1 MDIRSVITELIRKE
15 CEAFKLVELG
25 LLPSVEAG
33 VELVILVSDKTDLL
47 VFSDFSRFQAW
58 RGGLL
63 RLFYAEIDYTG
74 FISREGKGT
83 AFRRFVSD
91 LKKRMVGRQ
100 RLEYGKETIDRV
112 LAVSPHT
119 LAFRLSAMLDEEMF
133 AEEWDDI
140 RASFQPSGLDEIC
153 RRSCRNRFPI
163 GLDDLFIRLRK
174 DDPEFWNTLC
184 LTIKKL
190 TDLVLSGQYV
200 SVQYRK
206 EVVQDTWSD
215 VSVFLRQ
222 KVAGEGLPEFET
234 PLHFRN
240 YLARV
245 CQNKMR
251 EAIRRNCSLEIL
263 ADIQEELQDV
273 FFSMPEEER
282 DMPFRLEE
290 LDAEDYESVGRALT
304 VILWDKVEPWY
315 SRLVSGIE
323 EKVGLLFLHYADGLP
338 YDRIASIRGNGL
350 SGVELKRLENK
361 LRQDAVRARR
371 LLRERFM
378 DLLNNGI

>member
-1 MDIRSVITELIRKE
+1 MDTRSVITELIRKE
-15 CEAFKLVELG
+15 CEAFRLVELG
-25 LLPSVEAG
+25 LLPSVDAG
-33 VELVILVSDKTDLL
+33 VELVYFASDKTDLS
-47 VFSDFSRFQAW
+47 VFTDFSRFQAW
-58 RGGLL
+58 RRGLL
-63 RLFYAEIDYTG
+63 HLFYAEIDYAG
-74 FISREGKGT
+74 FISREGKST
-83 AFRRFVSD
+83 AFRRWVSG
-91 LKKRMVGRQ
+91 LKKRMIGRQ
-100 RLEYGKETIDRV
+100 REEYGKETIDRI

-133 AEEWDDI
+133 AEEWEDI
-140 RASFQPSGLDEIC
+140 RASFQPSELDEIC
-153 RRSCRNRFPI
+153 RRSCRDRFPI
-163 GLDDLFIRLRK
+163 GLDDLFVRLRK
-174 DDPEFWNTLC
+174 EDPEFWNILC

-190 TDLVLSGQYV
+190 TDIVTSGQYV

-215 VSVFLRQ
+215 VSLFLRQ

-251 EAIRRNCSLEIL
+251 EAIRRNCSLEIP
-263 ADIQEELQDV
+263 ADIQGEMQDV
-273 FFSMPEEER
+273 FFSMPEEE
-282 DMPFRLEE
+282 DMSLRLEE
-290 LDAEDYESVGRALT
+290 LDLTDFESVGRMLT

-315 SRLVSGIE
+315 SRLVLGIE

-338 YDRIASIRGNGL
+338 YEKIASIRGDGF
-350 SGVELKRLENK
+350 SKIELKRLENK
-361 LRQDAVRARR
+361 LRQDAVRTRR

-378 DLLNNGI
+378 DLLNNEI